1 MFRPSECYGDAEGD
15 DREDDPDR
23 GDTEDV
29 VRDEGGEHDDERRPV
44 KASGRLFFSVASVG
58 DVGCGG
64 CRARGGWRCAIR
76 RLHWPRVLRLLDQY
90 AARHVP
96 GDGHDDRADAAAHAG
111 QHVVDH
117 EIRAEGGVEEGD
129 DAQHQE
135 GRDDG
140 TEHREQDAREAADL
154 VAHDDRAIDRDRAR
168 CGLCDR
174 DEIQHFVL
182 ADPVQVVDELL
193 FQQRHDDI
201 AAPEGEGA
209 EIQGLEEELPETRAG
224 AWSYIGRFIY

>member
-1 MFRPSECYGDAEGD
+1 M
-15 DREDDPDR
+15 
-23 GDTEDV
+23 
-29 VRDEGGEHDDERRPV
+29 
-44 KASGRLFFSVASVG
+44 
-58 DVGCGG
+58 
-64 CRARGGWRCAIR
+64 
-76 RLHWPRVLRLLDQY
+76 
-90 AARHVP
+90 
-96 GDGHDDRADAAAHAG
+96 
-111 QHVVDH
+111 VDH

-135 GRDDG
+135 GWDDG
-140 TEHREQDAREAADL
+140 TEHGEQDAGEAADL
-154 VAHDDRAIDRDRAR
+154 VAHDDRTIDRDRAR

-193 FQQRHDDI
+193 FQQRHDDV

-224 AWSYIGRFIY
+224 AWSYIGRFIC